1 LKIIKFVPKSIRIVL
16 IKNQPM
22 SITSIFFAG
31 NSPRFSRIRQLAF
44 PFFAVALFL
53 QLDCSSPAPV
63 QTPVKIDYAD
73 TVEGRWVDS
82 LFNAM
87 SEAERLG
94 QLFMIR
100 AHSDKG
106 PDHISIVEN
115 LIKKHH
121 VGGLCF
127 FQGTPEKQAELT
139 NRYQSLSPKVP
150 LMVAIDAEWGLG
162 MRMVATTMS
171 FPRQL
176 MLGAI
181 SDNQLIYDMGK
192 EIARQLLRIGIQV
205 NFAPVADVN
214 NNPANPVIGFRSF
227 GEDRQNVTDKSMQYM
242 KGMQDNGVLACAK
255 HFPGHGDTDVDSHF
269 DLPVIRHDMARLD
282 SIELYPFREL
292 VEQGIGS
299 VMVAHLHIPALD
311 DRPNRPTTLSRN
323 TITTLLKEKMG
334 FDGLVFTDA
343 LEMEGV
349 AKHHKPG
356 VVEAEA
362 LLAGNDVLVLP
373 KDIDAALR
381 EIKVY
386 LKDGRLQ
393 QNQLD
398 ASVKKVL
405 RAKYRLGL
413 TRFSPI
419 PAAGIKQDLH
429 TTEAEALRRKLI
441 ENALTL
447 VRNQDTR
454 LPAPKAG
461 NIAALSIGAKDKP
474 VFTNFLTKGNT
485 TLKTF
490 AVQADPSEA
499 DRNQVLKSLK
509 SASLVIVSLH
519 GMTNNIKKDFGLTA
533 NARALVAELNKQ
545 NKIALVVFGNPYSL
559 KFFDEIGC
567 ILEAYDEDALTQ
579 EVAAQVVLGQLQ
591 TKGKLPVTVSAL
603 SKYGIGE

>member
-1 LKIIKFVPKSIRIVL
+1 
-16 IKNQPM
+16 M
-22 SITSIFFAG
+22 SITSILLSGKSA
-31 NSPRFSRIRQLAF
+31 RFSRIRQFSLS
-44 PFFAVALFL
+44 FFAAALFL
-53 QLDCSSPAPV
+53 QFNCSSPIPV
-63 QTPVKIDYAD
+63 QPPIKIEYASAA
-73 TVEGRWVDS
+73 EGRWVDS

-106 PDHISIVEN
+106 PDHVAQVEN
-115 LIKKHH
+115 TIKKYH

-139 NRYQSLSPKVP
+139 NRYQALSPKVP

-181 SDNQLIYDMGK
+181 NDNQLIYDMGK

-227 GEDRQNVTDKSMQYM
+227 GEDRKNVAAKDLQYM

-269 DLPVIRHDMARLD
+269 DLPVIRHDMASLD

-292 VEQGIGS
+292 IKQGIGS

-349 AKHHKPG
+349 TKNHPPG

-373 KDIDAALR
+373 KDIEAALR
-381 EIKVY
+381 ETKAY

-419 PAAGIKQDLH
+419 PATGISEDLH
-429 TTEAEALRRKLI
+429 TPEAEALRRKLI

-447 VRNQDTR
+447 VRNKGNR
-454 LPAPKAG
+454 LPAGKAG
-461 NIAALSIGAKDKP
+461 NIAVLAIGAKEKP
-474 VFTNFLTKGNT
+474 VFSTQLNKGNT
-485 TLKTF
+485 TLQTYL
-490 AVQADPSEA
+490 AAADPQEA
-499 DRNQVLKSLK
+499 ERAQLLKDLKSK
-509 SASLVIVSLH
+509 SLVIVSLH
-519 GMTNNIKKDFGLTA
+519 GMSNNIKKDFGLSA
-533 NARALVAELNKQ
+533 NARALVNDLNKQ

-559 KFFDEIGC
+559 KFFDEVGC
-567 ILEAYDEDALTQ
+567 VLEAYDEDLLTQ

-603 SKYGIGE
+603 SKYGAGE

>member
-1 LKIIKFVPKSIRIVL
+1 
-16 IKNQPM
+16 M
-22 SITSIFFAG
+22 SIISIFSVG
-31 NSPRFSRIRQLAF
+31 HSPRFSRIRRLAL
-44 PFFAVALFL
+44 PVFAVALFL

-73 TVEGRWVDS
+73 AAEGRWVDS
-82 LFNAM
+82 LFNSM

-106 PDHISIVEN
+106 PDHTAIVEN

-139 NRYQSLSPKVP
+139 NRYQALSPKVP

-192 EIARQLLRIGIQV
+192 EIARQLLRIGVQV

-214 NNPANPVIGFRSF
+214 NNAANPVIGFRAF
-227 GEDRQNVTDKSMQYM
+227 GEDRDNVAAKSMQYM

-255 HFPGHGDTDVDSHF
+255 HFPGHGDTDTDSHF

-292 VEQGIGS
+292 IKAGIGS
-299 VMVAHLHIPALD
+299 VMVAHLHIPVLD

-373 KDIDAALR
+373 KDIEVALR
-381 EIKVY
+381 EIKAY

-405 RAKYRLGL
+405 RAKYRFGL

-419 PAAGIKQDLH
+419 PATGIKEDLH
-429 TTEAEALRRKLI
+429 TASAEALRRKLI

-447 VRNQDTR
+447 VRNEGPR
-454 LPAPKAG
+454 LPAGKAG
-461 NIAALSIGAKDKP
+461 NIAALAIGAKEKP
-474 VFTNFLTKGNT
+474 VFSTLLNKGNT
-485 TLKTF
+485 TLQTYL
-490 AVQADPSEA
+490 AAADPQEGERSQLLK
-499 DRNQVLKSLK
+499 DLKSK
-509 SASLVIVSLH
+509 SLVIVSLH
-519 GMTNNIKKDFGLTA
+519 GMTNSIKKDFGLSA

-567 ILEAYDEDALTQ
+567 VLEAYDEDPVTQ

-591 TKGKLPVTVSAL
+591 TKGKLPVTVSAK
-603 SKYGIGE
+603 SKYGVGE

>member
-1 LKIIKFVPKSIRIVL
+1 
-16 IKNQPM
+16 M
-22 SITSIFFAG
+22 SITLIFAAG
-31 NSPRFSRIRQLAF
+31 HSPRFSRIRRLAL
-44 PFFAVALFL
+44 PVFAVALFL
-53 QLDCSSPAPV
+53 QFNCSSPVPV
-63 QTPVKIDYAD
+63 QPPVKIDYANAA
-73 TVEGRWVDS
+73 EGRWVDS
-82 LFNAM
+82 LFNSM

-106 PDHISIVEN
+106 PDHTAMVEN

-127 FQGTPEKQAELT
+127 FQGTPEKQVELI
-139 NRYQSLSPKVP
+139 NRYQALSPKVP

-162 MRMVATTMS
+162 MRLLGTTMS

-181 SDNQLIYDMGK
+181 TDNQPIYDMGK
-192 EIARQLLRIGIQV
+192 EIARQLLRVGVQV

-227 GEDRQNVTDKSMQYM
+227 GEDRENVTAKSLQYM

-282 SIELYPFREL
+282 SIEFYPFREL
-292 VEQGIGS
+292 VKAGIGS

-311 DRPNRPTTLSRN
+311 NRPNRPTTLSRN

-373 KDIDAALR
+373 KDMDAAFR
-381 EIKVY
+381 EIRAY

-393 QNQLD
+393 QSQFD

-419 PAAGIKQDLH
+419 PAAGIKEDLH
-429 TTEAEALRRKLI
+429 TASAEALRRKLI

-447 VRNQDTR
+447 VRNEGTR
-454 LPAPKAG
+454 LPAGKAG
-461 NIAALSIGAKDKP
+461 NIAVLAIGAKEKP
-474 VFTNFLTKGNT
+474 VFSTMLSKGNT
-485 TLKTF
+485 TLQTYL
-490 AVQADPSEA
+490 AAPDPQQPERTQLLK
-499 DRNQVLKSLK
+499 DLKSK
-509 SASLVIVSLH
+509 SLVIVSLH
-519 GMTNNIKKDFGLTA
+519 GMTNSIKKDFGLSA

-545 NKIALVVFGNPYSL
+545 NKVALVVFGNPYSL

-567 ILEAYDEDALTQ
+567 ILQAYDEDALTQ

-603 SKYGIGE
+603 SKYGVGE